1 MFVVDSSKWPPSPA
15 PGQERLLIELWLEA
29 LASDTSA
36 PYWPAICSTLQT
48 LRNLL
53 TTLQEVDRQI
63 LRAYHVRDSVEES
76 LHKLGDCTW
85 LNAHYYDDLAVL
97 CDVLARLRD
106 IHTDE
111 RKGKKG
117 GTRGKKDEKA
127 EDEEEQSGNEV
138 ARTRKTDQE
147 TARRTATSFLR
158 AFLAKVERENPI
170 DKQVALVRQLTADT
184 TTRFEV
190 LSHVIEELV
199 NDLVHLGHSR
209 DHLHGWMIGAVLKHP
224 NPKPLDLP
232 SVLDRFALARLL
244 GQKLE
249 NGCEVLFMVSAT
261 AEVSDSEGIR
271 FLDSVPHTFSLPSAS
286 PFLTTGKR
294 FAVVTVPNAVDR
306 RAACEQANRH
316 LLRYLHSTRL
326 DHIPFDRAVVNRAA
340 VRIVATGITQE
351 VRSGSGLASYELHN
365 DDEFYTMSS
374 AGRNNDTFAELDRV
388 LYWLEQSRRW
398 DDVGRLIAL
407 WTAMEFLFS
416 KTTRSPAESIQE
428 FVPAYLVPNLAREL
442 LVDLW
447 AFIEH
452 VKEITLPPDMA
463 DRLEVQATGVGKR
476 RKVNLVKLLELCL
489 EPEDINPLKPL
500 IQDYPILRQKFG
512 RVRQLDPKPQQD
524 MPIRRTL
531 SRFESE
537 VVFDLRFAFRARN
550 TIVHDAAIQI
560 VQIDRLIQRLN
571 WMLCTAL
578 DALLYQFVRN
588 PTLSLS
594 ELHEVNMHN
603 FTAWKKQLHPD
614 KRAVPLSE
622 VVDPPRHCLSSE

>member
-1 MFVVDSSKWPPSPA
+1 MFVVNSSKWPPSPA

-63 LRAYHVRDSVEES
+63 LREYHVRDSVEES
-76 LHKLGDCTW
+76 LHRLDDCGW
-85 LNAHYYDDLAVL
+85 LKANYDDDLTVL
-97 CDVLARLRD
+97 RDILARLRD

-111 RKGKKG
+111 KKDKKDAKKDGKKD
-117 GTRGKKDEKA
+117 KKDEKA
-127 EDEEEQSGNEV
+127 EGKEEPSGNEEDR
-138 ARTRKTDQE
+138 ARKASQE

-170 DKQVALVRQLTADT
+170 DKQVALICELTADT
-184 TTRFEV
+184 STRFDV
-190 LSHVIEELV
+190 LSHAVEELV

-224 NPKPLDLP
+224 NPKPPDLP
-232 SVLDRFALARLL
+232 PVLDRFRSARHL

-261 AEVSDSEGIR
+261 AEVPDSDGIH
-271 FLDSVPHTFSLPSAS
+271 FLDTVPLTFSLPGAS
-286 PFLTTGKR
+286 PFLTTAKR
-294 FAVVTVPNAVDR
+294 FAVVTVPNALDR
-306 RAACEQANRH
+306 RAACEQAHRH

-326 DHIPFDRAVVNRAA
+326 DHIPFDRTVANRAA
-340 VRIVATGITQE
+340 VRIVASGNTQE
-351 VRSGSGLASYELHN
+351 VRSGTGLASCELHN
-365 DDEFYTMSS
+365 DDEFYTMPS
-374 AGRNNDTFAELDRV
+374 AGRNRDTFAELDRV

-416 KTTRSPAESIQE
+416 KTTRSAAESIQE

-452 VKEITLPPDMA
+452 VGAITLPPDMA
-463 DRLEVQATGVGKR
+463 ERLEVQATGVGKR

-489 EPEDINPLKPL
+489 EPEDTNPLKLL
-500 IQDYPILRQKFG
+500 IQDYPILWRKFG

-524 MPIRRTL
+524 MTIRRTL
-531 SRFESE
+531 SR
-537 VVFDLRFAFRARN
+537 
-550 TIVHDAAIQI
+550 
-560 VQIDRLIQRLN
+560 
-571 WMLCTAL
+571 
-578 DALLYQFVRN
+578 
-588 PTLSLS
+588 
-594 ELHEVNMHN
+594 
-603 FTAWKKQLHPD
+603 
-614 KRAVPLSE
+614 
-622 VVDPPRHCLSSE
+622 